1 MYKLLSRGVS
11 CEWELE
17 DMGLYSE
24 HSVLSVGVI
33 SGGDGCRRGGS
44 PLSGCEEEW
53 ENRRRAWF

>member
-1 MYKLLSRGVS
+1 MYKLLSQGVS

-33 SGGDGCRRGGS
+33 SGGDGCRRREQ
-44 PLSGCEEEW
+44 PAEW
-53 ENRRRAWF
+53 L